1 MSQNGA
7 LETMENSLQPQK
19 TRTLI
24 WYLILMILS
33 FPLQVRQDKPS
44 PEQRSVKLQDADESL
59 SRPRSIA
66 DGAPSAA
73 AGENFFRR
81 DGLLYRRYSPPGAD
95 SDAHDIE
102 QLVLPT
108 ELRPTVLKLAHDVPM
123 AGHLGKKKT
132 TDRILN
138 RFYWSGLFRDVEK
151 HCRSCG
157 QCQKLSTRKV
167 KKAPLVPLPIMD
179 EPFRRIAMD
188 IVGPLPR
195 SSSENGIFW

>member
-1 MSQNGA
+1 M
-7 LETMENSLQPQK
+7 ETLPEAPRDEPERAPTNDGKIPPASEDTDTNLVFNFDFSPAGPSRQTLTRAEKRENRRRYRHAHGSD
-19 TRTLI
+19 
-24 WYLILMILS
+24 
-33 FPLQVRQDKPS
+33 VS
-44 PEQRSVKLQDADESL
+44 PEELRRLQDADESL

-73 AGENFFRR
+73 AGENFFRQ

-95 SDAHDIE
+95 SDAHDNE

-138 RFYWSGLFRDVEK
+138 RFYWPGL
-151 HCRSCG
+151 
-157 QCQKLSTRKV
+157 
-167 KKAPLVPLPIMD
+167 
-179 EPFRRIAMD
+179 
-188 IVGPLPR
+188 
-195 SSSENGIFW
+195 